1 MTVRDATPRLPV
13 SLRSRPSACRRFLRP
28 HTWCHD
34 VYRVH
39 EPVWGRSSREDG
51 MPRPPSACACPGMVE
66 HFDKWKRNLAI
77 QFDPSNAFRSS
88 SDATIGSHPIWIP
101 MGIVHPR
108 LQFVALQSQTFTIR
122 LRGIKSALGAT
133 KTRKSAHVPFGN
145 SHTRRPRAARES
157 DASSGN
163 ARQTRRAFFF
173 ILTARRRRISRPK
186 TTSTRPTTPR
196 IDAGLH
202 QGSRRVGG
210 CRRLGRLRPQ
220 RGLPD
225 AQERQKRHAVR
236 GR

>member
-13 SLRSRPSACRRFLRP
+13 SLRSRPSACGRFLRP

-66 HFDKWKRNLAI
+66 HFDSLTSGNAI

-101 MGIVHPR
+101 MGIVRPR
-108 LQFVALQSQTFTIR
+108 LQFVALQCQTFTIR

-133 KTRKSAHVPFGN
+133 KTRKSARALWKFPHAPPT
-145 SHTRRPRAARES
+145 SSTRE
-157 DASSGN
+157 
-163 ARQTRRAFFF
+163 
-173 ILTARRRRISRPK
+173 RRIQRKRATNPSGFFVHPNRTPPPNLATKDHFHASNNTENRCRPPPRLAPGRWL
-186 TTSTRPTTPR
+186 SSARASPASARPT
-196 IDAGLH
+196 
-202 QGSRRVGG
+202 
-210 CRRLGRLRPQ
+210 
-220 RGLPD
+220 
-225 AQERQKRHAVR
+225 
-236 GR
+236 